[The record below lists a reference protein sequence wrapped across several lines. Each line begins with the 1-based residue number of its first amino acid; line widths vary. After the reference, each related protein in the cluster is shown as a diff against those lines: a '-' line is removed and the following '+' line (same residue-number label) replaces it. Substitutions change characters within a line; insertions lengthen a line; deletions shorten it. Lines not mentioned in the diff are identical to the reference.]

1 MVVKNKARLVA
12 KCYSQQEGINY
23 TETYAIV
30 SRLEVIHILLSFV
43 IFSSNKIYHKKLKTK
58 TTLKKCKWSRK
69 FFTKN
74 GTYQ

>member
-43 IFSSNKIYHKKLKTK
+43 IFSSNKL
-58 TTLKKCKWSRK
+58 
-69 FFTKN
+69 
-74 GTYQ
+74 YQMDVKSAF

>member
-1 MVVKNKARLVA
+1 VYRNKLDEEAMVVKNKARLVA

-43 IFSSNKIYHKKLKTK
+43 IFSSNKL
-58 TTLKKCKWSRK
+58 
-69 FFTKN
+69 
-74 GTYQ
+74 YQMDVKSAF